1 MRAFA
6 ANHNHRPCRWFAP
19 APFGSFANRAYRLIE
34 LPFPYMSCLT
44 TTNVVCSFSWPP
56 LKRESEAQSAVV
68 NDSPVDCQSRRP
80 GSPQRAGFCEV
91 KDWGREYFLFFFL
104 SLRLRL
110 RRIHLPHQREANRCG
125 GTRHSESFLEPP
137 DTQLV
142 VFFIQKLRADMGPPA
157 WFCRINRRQF
167 RRWWYRSPHDRS
179 GR

>member
-91 KDWGREYFLFFFL
+91 KDWGREYFLFLFL

-125 GTRHSESFLEPP
+125 GTRHSESFLEPHSWWFSLYNKKLP
-137 DTQLV
+137 ESSGSFLV
-142 VFFIQKLRADMGPPA
+142 
-157 WFCRINRRQF
+157 
-167 RRWWYRSPHDRS
+167 S
-179 GR
+179 